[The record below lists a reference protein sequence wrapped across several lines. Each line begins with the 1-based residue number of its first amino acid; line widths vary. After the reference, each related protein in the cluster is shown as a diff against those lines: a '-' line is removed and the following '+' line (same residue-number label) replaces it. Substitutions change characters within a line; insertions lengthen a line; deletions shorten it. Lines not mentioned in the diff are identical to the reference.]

1 MAITE
6 AYSGTST
13 IGTTEWDLASN
24 TSFVTDADTTDGVFQ
39 VMLDLSA
46 LATADEFVFRLYE
59 KVTSGGTQRLVDSWA
74 FLGPQ
79 GTPHRVIPA
88 LILLHGWAFT
98 LQKVAGT
105 DRSITWSIRSVA

>member
-24 TSFVTDADTTDGVFQ
+24 TSFVADADTTDGVFQ

-59 KVTSGGTQRLVDSWA
+59 KVTSG
-74 FLGPQ
+74 LGPQ

-98 LQKVAGT
+98 LQKSAGT